1 MTVQNNS
8 AGFNLGVPCL
18 GMTPTSPSPSKQLHA
33 PKGDRLREENVSSSP
48 VPYAL
53 PSIPII
59 GDVLELVRA
68 GFTHLN
74 YGSSSIQNLSAINGN
89 DGKGKNITSPRSN
102 FEDSYAELIVDS
114 ELQENHTVLN
124 GILSEILEQNQANA
138 DLQESI
144 KIQGDY
150 TIHIFDA
157 KGANAFIEKEVN
169 TIYVTPD
176 LLRWAYASPNPETKL
191 ATVIAHEIGH
201 KITDRKIQRLKEQ
214 NPDDDFGFLKDDNT
228 HVEDSADKIAFGL
241 VFKAGHDLKG
251 TLNLFTSLNEF
262 NQGTNEQRVV
272 IPFLSSH
279 PHNSSRDN
287 HILANYYDSYLTLN
301 PSYTSKYRNFNPSE
315 DVSKE
320 LAEYQH
326 IFDAEDYKHPRISAA
341 NREFAKACVFIKKY
355 QWDTV
360 FNSNDLRRANS
371 ISEKDI
377 IIKEHIEF
385 LKSIFEGIQDLNLN
399 PCLGKSLHR
408 YFSIRVSEFER
419 TIKNDE
425 DINIDTISKDLSLFN
440 SILEKSKLVIP
451 KEEHDTS
458 KFIDDLNRKI
468 FRFSDLIRVN
478 ADFEIQ
484 VENVFLEQNPSYKY
498 DIQAFVQTFNKLT
511 KAGFWI
517 RPPRFLVPNDVNIK
531 LVEDLIDEGADTMVC
546 KIIKGFITYGADGE
560 KSFDNLKLVFNNSK
574 KIRDYILND
583 RFFYDDL
590 FPYRERD
597 RLREEFPKDEL
608 IKSMQETS
616 EVKAF
621 KHFVRL
627 LTCHQDLNLDDY
639 KQIIK
644 KLRDFDKDE
653 TKDIKNLV
661 RKIFWTQIRQPE
673 SQIIDFMIENL
684 DILVP
689 IDDNSGFIPA
699 SDLHYTA
706 FSDQLKAF
714 LMEDEGN
721 KEKLLS
727 SMNDL
732 KSQFEPMDPMM
743 PPFRLIFLET
753 VSDAIV
759 NHDLEVRELARYDLN
774 YVLQRKDVGSIV
786 CELGRYDLKLS
797 PDNELILKVSKD
809 DYDPEELQDKTL
821 LDFGLSLVNN
831 EIPSLRAWLESET
844 KFKKLLAFIPPAL
857 ELPLLSVYCQE
868 SGINLNDLESMK
880 KFIKHLSKNYQLD
893 FNEEGKTKEISEAIG
908 FKLENKR
915 DVTNFIRSRM
925 YNLNKITNQEVPYAL
940 FFDESKKNEF
950 VKFPLS
956 QINTWFQ
963 EQCLEKGAYRDHIL
977 FELVNLNTFKDANLE
992 TQKEFID
999 LFDSK
1004 LKVAKY
1010 VEVFL
1015 ESLVNKTELSLNEK
1029 IESIN
1034 FVHKDANKEKDSW
1047 IERAF
1052 FNSSFSLEDLD
1063 KYKDFMSYNSFDNFR
1078 KESVFSNGLIAL
1090 LEYEYEKVLDKSEL
1104 QKRANI
1110 NKVNLLLWIMQKSEN
1125 DEFIPERI
1133 KKQLEKQNL
1142 SPNELRVFFEKLKEL
1157 RTVSINNFFI
1167 GENGIFDEHIK
1178 RKAGEPSAMEYLLEE
1193 MFKDVLSLEETGA
1206 ETELNRNKLKMIVK
1220 EILPKVFDSEMNVKK
1235 LDIMNRLV
1243 EDLVTK
1249 KSKIEVEDLIQILL
1263 SAYGTVGV
1271 KIAQILS
1278 SQNEIQERFPKLNEV
1293 LSTLKDD
1300 NNSISLKDF
1309 SDAIAT
1315 IPEFK
1320 NRDVRIKRQLAAASI
1335 KSVFLAEIDGE
1346 ETVIKV
1352 RRKASDK
1359 LLEREIE
1366 DFRYL
1371 VDSLKAPLKK
1381 HFGIE
1386 NLPNYPERIF
1396 ADIHEECD
1404 LNVEFANLILL
1415 NKLCEKFNSEGND
1428 SSFKYTTPTP
1438 NKELSNQYLMTETV
1452 LPGQN
1457 LNKIK
1462 QEGTGNLDG
1471 VEESLARFMAYSL
1484 LHAIHVDP
1492 HDGNIFKDGS
1502 NLGFIDTGL
1511 MQKMPQLPENINRL
1525 LKDSSFLDTLSSL
1538 NIKDFE
1544 LLKNLSKIIDLDV
1557 LVSGNPDD
1565 GPIKNILKLA
1575 YGDWAKCQELI
1586 NLFMKDKVN
1595 SAKSLQKLR
1604 QLYLPLKE
1612 YGFADDVKEILR
1624 NIGSKTLNKIATDI
1638 DGKSFKEAILIVL
1651 NSLELSTN
1659 FDVSKTLWRTF
1670 LTASKRPEAF
1680 QQIAKEPEII
1690 QKYLTPSP

>member
-1 MTVQNNS
+1 MNVQNNS
-8 AGFNLGVPCL
+8 QRFDLRVATIPSL
-18 GMTPTSPSPSKQLHA
+18 SSPSKQSQTPTKAGTVPL
-33 PKGDRLREENVSSSP
+33 GRNVSSP
-48 VPYAL
+48 VDYGFAVN
-53 PSIPII
+53 INN
-59 GDVLELVRA
+59 VFKLVRA
-68 GFTHLN
+68 GFTDLN
-74 YGSSSIQNLSAINGN
+74 YGNQSIHNLSAINGN

-114 ELQENHTVLN
+114 ELKENHAVLS
-124 GILSEILEQNQANA
+124 GILSEILQQNQANT
-138 DLQESI
+138 DLRESI

-150 TIHIFDA
+150 KIHIFDA
-157 KGANAFIEKEVN
+157 KGANAFIEIEAN
-169 TIYVTPD
+169 NIYITPD

-214 NPDDDFGFLKDDNT
+214 NPDDVFGFLEDDNT
-228 HVEDSADKIAFGL
+228 HVEDSADNIAFGL

-287 HILANYYDSYLTLN
+287 HTLINYYDSYLTRN
-301 PSYTSKYRNFNPSE
+301 PSYTSKYRDFNPSE

-320 LAEYQH
+320 LAKYQH

-341 NREFAKACVFIKKY
+341 NREFAKACVFIEKY
-355 QWDTV
+355 RRDTV

-408 YFSIRVSEFER
+408 YFSSRVSAFER
-419 TIKNDE
+419 IIKNDE

-451 KEEHDTS
+451 KEEYDTS
-458 KFIDDLNRKI
+458 KFIDDLNLKI
-468 FRFSDLIRVN
+468 FRFSDSLR
-478 ADFEIQ
+478 ALPTDLATQ
-484 VENVFLEQNPSYKY
+484 VENVFLDQNPGYEY
-498 DIQAFVQTFNKLT
+498 DIQTFVQTFNKLT

-517 RPPRFLVPNDVNIK
+517 RPSIFLMPNDVNIK

-560 KSFDNLKLVFNNSK
+560 KSFDNLKLAFNNSK

-627 LTCHQDLNLDDY
+627 LTFHQDLNLDDCR
-639 KQIIK
+639 QIIK

-721 KEKLLS
+721 KEKLLN

-753 VSDAIV
+753 VSDAIL
-759 NHDLEVRELARYDLN
+759 NHDLEVR
-774 YVLQRKDVGSIV
+774 
-786 CELGRYDLKLS
+786 ELGRYDLKLS

-809 DYDPEELQDKTL
+809 DYYPEELQDKTL
-821 LDFGLSLVNN
+821 LDFGLNLVNN

-844 KFKKLLAFIPPAL
+844 KFKKLLAFIPPTL

-868 SGINLNDLESMK
+868 SGIKLNDLESMK

-940 FFDESKKNEF
+940 FFDESQKNEF

-1090 LEYEYEKVLDKSEL
+1090 LEYEYEKVLDK
-1104 QKRANI
+1104 
-1110 NKVNLLLWIMQKSEN
+1110 KVNLLLWIMQKSEN
-1125 DEFIPERI
+1125 DEFIPEHI

-1220 EILPKVFDSEMNVKK
+1220 EILPKVFDSEINVKK

-1249 KSKIEVEDLIQILL
+1249 KSKIEVEDLIQLLL

-1320 NRDVRIKRQLAAASI
+1320 NRDVRIKRQLAAASV
-1335 KSVFLAEIDGE
+1335 KSVFLAEIDGKE
-1346 ETVIKV
+1346 MVIKV

-1366 DFRYL
+1366 DLRYL
-1371 VDSLKAPLKK
+1371 VDSLKAPLKE

-1404 LNVEFANLILL
+1404 LKVELANLILL
-1415 NKLCEKFNSEGND
+1415 GLLCEKFNSEGND

-1438 NKELSNQYLMTETV
+1438 DPTLSNSCVMTERV

-1462 QEGTGNLDG
+1462 QEGKDSLDG

-1502 NLGFIDTGL
+1502 KLLGFIDAGL

-1595 SAKSLQKLR
+1595 SAKSLLKLR
-1604 QLYLPLKE
+1604 QLYLPLKK
-1612 YGFADDVKEILR
+1612 YGFADDVKEIFR